1 MTEASEN
8 VGSDEVPAATEASE
22 NVTSDEV
29 SAATEASETVASDE
43 VPAATEASETVA
55 SDEVPAATESTEA
68 VAAEEVPTVT
78 AAAVEATEAVAEVAE
93 AIETDKVIVD
103 GSGDVMVV
111 SEPAAGVLDFPHLT
125 PEEIGELDAVKGLS
139 DAELVDMTSG
149 GDWYTYEQL
158 VQVREYLETLPA
170 EGEEA
175 IPAFVSDP
183 GMIEEEVKVDPAEL
197 DKFLSPGAAVIDAF
211 VPLGAEA
218 VAP

>member
-8 VGSDEVPAATEASE
+8 VGSDEVP
-22 NVTSDEV
+22 
-29 SAATEASETVASDE
+29 AATEASETVASDE

-78 AAAVEATEAVAEVAE
+78 AAAVEATEAAVEATEAVAEVAE

-103 GSGDVMVV
+103 GSGDVMDV

>member
-29 SAATEASETVASDE
+29 
-43 VPAATEASETVA
+43 PAATEASETIA

-103 GSGDVMVV
+103 GSGDVMEV
-111 SEPAAGVLDFPHLT
+111 SEPADGVLDFFPHLT

-211 VPLGAEA
+211 VPLGVEA